1 MVVGNG
7 GGSGGW
13 CALSRSSSLCQRLV
27 GLEGTRTYGLKLV
40 YLRTK
45 CFLFGPRATCASHG
59 GFVAAFSPR
68 EREKETATGPTRA
81 KPRHAFEEKRVSF
94 PLPSSFLFP
103 SLSSSIPIL
112 HLSQPF
118 LPPSLSLSKRLACD
132 LRVRARVNSKKTH
145 SISLTYAHTR
155 RYRVVG
161 SNNIRKNI

>member
-7 GGSGGW
+7 GGGGGGW

-27 GLEGTRTYGLKLV
+27 GLEGTRTYGLRLV

-118 LPPSLSLSKRLACD
+118 LPPSLSLSLNV
-132 LRVRARVNSKKTH
+132 LRVTFACVH
-145 SISLTYAHTR
+145 A
-155 RYRVVG
+155 
-161 SNNIRKNI
+161 